1 MKEKLD
7 QGETLKSDDFRAYG
21 SHAVREALREMFHGK
36 CAYCESK
43 IAGSQDTDVE
53 HYRPKKGVTEADE
66 AGIRHPGYWWL
77 AMRWENLVL
86 SCQHCNQSRSYHV
99 IIPDGLETEAELR
112 TFLEQHTKSKA
123 GKLNAFPTE
132 DSQWVTVETEDIA
145 SERPLILNPVD
156 SDPKHHLDWVL
167 FEGASTVR
175 EKDGSPVGETTRR
188 ILGLNRRWLEE
199 DRRIR
204 LLEMRRLRNRLIDK
218 LNKWIEAEAP
228 EIAEIYRT
236 TAEEYIE
243 DLVALTEDDQ
253 PFAGMARAFLEL
265 VQKEV
270 AEMQERESLCLMRG
284 TLAKP
289 GPASVVPRFIVRE
302 APEVTFPL
310 LPSPTKSGSQVCA
323 SYVTVSSIC
332 NRGL

>member
-1 MKEKLD
+1 MIRVTRKPCPPSLDPADLDAAGPRELDRLKEKLA
-7 QGETLKSDDFRAYG
+7 QGEPLKSDDFRAYG
-21 SHAVREALREMFHGK
+21 SQAVREALREMFHGK

-66 AGIRHPGYWWL
+66 AGIPHPGYWWL

-132 DSQWVTVETEDIA
+132 DSQWVTVETGDIA

-156 SDPKHHLDWVL
+156 TDPKHHLDWVL

-175 EKDGSPVGETTRR
+175 EKDGSPVGEATRR

-236 TAEEYIE
+236 TADEYIE
-243 DLVALTEDDQ
+243 DLVALTKDDQ

-270 AEMQERESLCLMRG
+270 AEME
-284 TLAKP
+284 
-289 GPASVVPRFIVRE
+289 GP
-302 APEVTFPL
+302 
-310 LPSPTKSGSQVCA
+310 
-323 SYVTVSSIC
+323 
-332 NRGL
+332 